1 MTKQLTTCDESLPEA
16 RFTLMPGSLAEAQEY
31 ALLISKSEMIPPAYR
46 NKPANVLLAVQM
58 GAEIGLKP
66 LQAVQTIAVING
78 HPAVFGDGLIGL
90 VRSSPLC
97 EYVREGFDDD
107 TMTAICIAK
116 RKSQAEERRTFSQK
130 DAEVAGLWSKPGPW
144 KQYPKRM
151 LQMRAR
157 AFCLRD
163 LFPDVL
169 KGLAVAEEVADY
181 VEIQTGHADAD
192 EDTPRTQH
200 VADKVT
206 KAAEKIRKSK
216 ENPSTEQEPLPWES

>member
-1 MTKQLTTCDESLPEA
+1 
-16 RFTLMPGSLAEAQEY
+16 LAEAQEF

-78 HPAVFGDGLIGL
+78 HPAVYGDGLIGL
-90 VRSSPLC
+90 VRSSSLC

-107 TMTAICIAK
+107 TMTAICVAK
-116 RKSQAEERRTFSQK
+116 RTRQAEERRTFSQK
-130 DAEVAGLWSKPGPW
+130 DAEVAGLWSKAGPW

-181 VEIQTGHADAD
+181 VEIHTGHAGAD
-192 EDTPRTQH
+192 EDSPRTQQ

-216 ENPSTEQEPLPWES
+216 ENPTAEQELLPWES

>member
-1 MTKQLTTCDESLPEA
+1 MTKQLTTTDESLPEA
-16 RFTLMPGSLAEAQEY
+16 AFTLMPSNLAEAQEY
-31 ALLISKSEMIPPAYR
+31 ALLISKSEMVPPAYR

-78 HPAVFGDGLIGL
+78 HPAVYGDGLIGL
-90 VRSSPLC
+90 VRSSSLC

-116 RKSQAEERRTFSQK
+116 RTSQAEERRTFSQK
-130 DAEVAGLWSKPGPW
+130 DAEIAGLWGKAGPW

-169 KGLAVAEEVADY
+169 KGLAVTEEVIDY
-181 VEIQTGHADAD
+181 VEIHTGHADVD
-192 EDTPRTQH
+192 EDTPRTPQ

-216 ENPSTEQEPLPWES
+216 ENSSTEQELLPWES

>member
-1 MTKQLTTCDESLPEA
+1 MTKQLTTTEQSPSETA
-16 RFTLMPGSLAEAQEY
+16 FTLLPTTLAEAQEY

-66 LQAVQTIAVING
+66 LQALQTIAVING

-90 VRSSPLC
+90 VRSSSLC

-107 TMTAICIAK
+107 TMTATCIAK
-116 RKSQAEERRTFSQK
+116 RTSQTEERRTFSQK
-130 DAEVAGLWSKPGPW
+130 DAEIAGLWSKPGPW

-181 VEIQTGHADAD
+181 VEIHTGHAHAD
-192 EDTPRTQH
+192 GTTPRAQQI
-200 VADKVT
+200 
-206 KAAEKIRKSK
+206 AEKVAGAADRIRESK
-216 ENPSTEQEPLPWES
+216 ENLSEEQQSLPWE